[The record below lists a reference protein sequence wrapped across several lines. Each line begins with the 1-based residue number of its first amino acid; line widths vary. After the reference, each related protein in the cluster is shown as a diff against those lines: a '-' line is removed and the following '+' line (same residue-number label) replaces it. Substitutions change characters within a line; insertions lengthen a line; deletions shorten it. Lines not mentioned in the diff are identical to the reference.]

1 MDKANLIITI
11 VAIAITNGISIGAM
25 VWKMSGWF
33 HKLQAE
39 LISMQKQNELT
50 NKFFD
55 DRTKA
60 NESQILKMFEL
71 IYDLQKRTTTV
82 EVRQEKGRD

>member
-11 VAIAITNGISIGAM
+11 VAIVITNGISIGAM

-39 LISMQKQNELT
+39 LASMAKQTELT

-55 DRTKA
+55 DRIKS
-60 NESQILKMFEL
+60 NEAQILKMFEL
-71 IYDLQKRTTTV
+71 VFVDV
-82 EVRQEKGRD
+82 

>member
-1 MDKANLIITI
+1 MDKTNLVITI
-11 VAIAITNGISIGAM
+11 VSVSLSNAICIGAM

-39 LISMQKQNELT
+39 LIALNNKTELT

-55 DRTKA
+55 DRVRSTEA
-60 NESQILKMFEL
+60 QILKFMEM

-82 EVRQEKGRD
+82 EVKLEKGRG